1 MELVRRGENFAGM
14 SETSRSRIA
23 EIGHSFVQDGCTVLT
38 HGSSR
43 VVMALL
49 LKAAAE
55 SKQFKI
61 IVTEAGPTG
70 VGYANI
76 RSFLPSFPVSLLL
89 LLSDKLQL
97 KLMLLQGS
105 QRLSSV
111 TVPWESQW
119 RKLIFVLSVQR
130 G

>member
-1 MELVRRGENFAGM
+1 M
-14 SETSRSRIA
+14 SEMSRGRIA

-49 LKAAAE
+49 LKAAE

-70 VGYANI
+70 VG
-76 RSFLPSFPVSLLL
+76 
-89 LLSDKLQL
+89 
-97 KLMLLQGS
+97 
-105 QRLSSV
+105 
-111 TVPWESQW
+111 
-119 RKLIFVLSVQR
+119 
-130 G
+130 

>member
-14 SETSRSRIA
+14 SETSRGRIA

-70 VGYANI
+70 VGCVI
-76 RSFLPSFPVSLLL
+76 
-89 LLSDKLQL
+89 
-97 KLMLLQGS
+97 
-105 QRLSSV
+105 
-111 TVPWESQW
+111 
-119 RKLIFVLSVQR
+119 LIFPPRRFYSILLIFYSLSYF
-130 G
+130 